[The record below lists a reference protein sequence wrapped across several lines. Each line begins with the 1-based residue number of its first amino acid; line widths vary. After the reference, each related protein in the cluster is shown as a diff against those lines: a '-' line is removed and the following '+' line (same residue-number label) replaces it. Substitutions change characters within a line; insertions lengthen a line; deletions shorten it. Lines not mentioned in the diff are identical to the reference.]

1 MNTHI
6 VIIENRDLISISGVK
21 KAESFSTEEIAV
33 YTEQGD
39 LLIKGSGLIVE
50 GFSENDGELKIN
62 GRINSLSYLSDKQHM
77 PNNFISRLF
86 R

>member
-6 VIIENRDLISISGVK
+6 VIIENRDLISISVVK